1 MDPSSVSCPNLAC
14 PDKGAVGAG
23 NVRVHSRAE
32 RR

>member
-14 PDKGAVGAG
+14 PDKGMVGVG
-23 NVRVHSRAE
+23 NVRVHTRAT